1 MTKEEGHRTEIE
13 GRHGHRRKRDRWTKD
28 TGGISK
34 EEGPMTEI
42 EADWRNTVGWKKREE
57 RHMRCLGAWQS
68 DVKPKYVRI
77 KTNIFLSLIVCQ
89 QQQNV

>member
-1 MTKEEGHRTEIE
+1 
-13 GRHGHRRKRDRWTKD
+13 
-28 TGGISK
+28 
-34 EEGPMTEI
+34 MTEI